1 VTAIST
7 ATRAAL
13 QQAAA
18 MVERDAALSD
28 LVAVLDPKRAASLYS
43 LAGTITRMIE
53 THATG
58 VQRDPRW
65 RTTTTGRDR
74 GGTGRA
80 GAGRLPVVS
89 QRQLYRLLGDL
100 LD

>member
-1 VTAIST
+1 MTAIST
-7 ATRAAL
+7 STREAL
-13 QQAAA
+13 DRAHALVQ
-18 MVERDAALSD
+18 RDAALSD

-58 VQRDPRW
+58 VQRVL
-65 RTTTTGRDR
+65 
-74 GGTGRA
+74 A
-80 GAGRLPVVS
+80 GARPPRDEIEAALVVLVRVGCPSS

-100 LD
+100 LG

>member
-1 VTAIST
+1 MSAISS

-58 VQRDPRW
+58 VQRVL
-65 RTTTTGRDR
+65 
-74 GGTGRA
+74 A
-80 GAGRLPVVS
+80 GARPPRDEIEVALVTLYRTGCPTS

-100 LD
+100 LG

>member
-1 VTAIST
+1 MSAISS

-58 VQRDPRW
+58 VQRVL
-65 RTTTTGRDR
+65 
-74 GGTGRA
+74 A
-80 GAGRLPVVS
+80 GARPPRDEIEVALVTLYRTGCPTS
-89 QRQLYRLLGDL
+89 QRRLYGLLSDLLG
-100 LD
+100 